1 MRQPAEETALVPFEF
16 EGAQVRV
23 IHIDGA
29 PWFVAADVCKVL
41 GIGNNR
47 TAVAKLDDDEKGA
60 HSMDTPGGPQ
70 ETTIVS
76 EAGFYKLSLRSR
88 NATTPGT
95 VQHRFCKWVTGTV
108 LPTIRKTGSYQ
119 APAVEVPDLQDPD
132 ALCKLLLHHA
142 TKRIEAEKRA
152 AIAEATVEVTQPKAD
167 VYDRIANADG
177 CFGLQQAA
185 KILGQAPGKFIRD
198 LKATCLFYRGAQL
211 VPRQDYIDRGLLELK
226 VHMIDDKA
234 RCQSLITP
242 KGLQFFA
249 KKLGVELQR
258 ELFPKAVSA

>member
-1 MRQPAEETALVPFEF
+1 MLQPAEETALVPFEF

-23 IHIDGA
+23 IDKNGV
-29 PWFVAADVCKVL
+29 PWFVADDVCRVL
-41 GIGNNR
+41 DIKR
-47 TAVAKLDDDEKGA
+47 SREAVEKLAEDEKGA
-60 HSMDTPGGPQ
+60 DSIRTPGGPQ
-70 ETTIVS
+70 ESWIVS
-76 EAGFYKLSLRSR
+76 ESGLYALILRCR
-88 NATTPGT
+88 NAMKEGT
-95 VQHRFCKWVTGTV
+95 APYRFRRWVTGTV

-258 ELFPKAVSA
+258 ELFPKAVTA